1 MYMYMYMYIHTVMI
15 HVRVHVHVDV
25 YTYCDD
31 TCTCTCTM
39 YMYIQ
44 QTMCVDLQCIYIIL
58 RTYMYCIAGNINFV
72 SGNFHEFRGITA
84 SSAKF
89 V

>member
-39 YMYIQ
+39 YIQ

-58 RTYMYCIAGNINFV
+58 RTCMYCIAGNINFV

-89 V
+89 VFF